1 MAFTSQ
7 QNFLASID
15 GVTANE
21 LNRVMDRTLDNY
33 EERKKCIE
41 ETLEGTSFFEE
52 YFTNYYNVN
61 ASQNDYLSLE
71 NNVCKVLEN
80 YASYLLNSKDI
91 DDEEAEVYKFYYDE
105 SEFRRAVNK
114 DMKYDEK
121 GPEVIDFLLANQSNY
136 KKAKDQK
143 ITSSDLKRNDYL
155 GDVLRDYQTYID
167 VLNNS
172 NMQAYRRNR
181 LKGEVQ
187 RDMILSKDALLRV
200 HGYNLRYFSES
211 TKPNLEL
218 FDFADF
224 NQLKGYS
231 LRVPEDI
238 KDKNHANIDGLL
250 RMKFNGDFQND
261 FQCILY
267 DLEILIEKTKL
278 TDRERECLNYFRNGL
293 TNIKISDILNIDK
306 SVVSRSVDRAI
317 KKVNQEAY
325 ELQWR

>member
-15 GVTANE
+15 GTNANE

-41 ETLEGTSFFEE
+41 STLEGTSFFEE
-52 YFTNYYNVN
+52 YFTDYYNVN

-91 DDEEAEVYKFYYDE
+91 EDEEAEVYKFYYDE

-200 HGYNLRYFSES
+200 HGYQLRYFSES

-224 NQLKGYS
+224 NQLKGYT

-267 DLEILIEKTKL
+267 DLDILIKKTKL
-278 TDRERECLNYFRNGL
+278 TERERECLNYFRNGL
-293 TNIKISDILNIDK
+293 TNTKTGDILGVSKQAVTQFID
-306 SVVSRSVDRAI
+306 SAI
-317 KKVNQEAY
+317 KKVNKKAY

>member
-33 EERKKCIE
+33 EERKACIE
-41 ETLEGTSFFEE
+41 NTLEGTSFFEE
-52 YFTNYYNVN
+52 YFTDYYNVN

-91 DDEEAEVYKFYYDE
+91 DDEETQQYKFYYDE
-105 SEFRRAVNK
+105 SEFMRAINK
-114 DMKYDEK
+114 DIKYDDK
-121 GPEVIDFLLANQSNY
+121 GQEVIDFLLANQSNY

-143 ITSSDLKRNDYL
+143 ITAADLNRNDVV
-155 GDVLRDYQTYID
+155 GEVLRDYKSYID
-167 VLNNS
+167 TLDNS
-172 NMQAYRRNR
+172 DMQAYRRNR
-181 LKGEVQ
+181 IKGEVQ
-187 RDMILSKDALLRV
+187 RDMILAKDALLRV

-211 TKPNLEL
+211 TQPNLEL

-231 LRVPEDI
+231 VDGVDPHYS
-238 KDKNHANIDGLL
+238 KVDGLL

-267 DLEILIEKTKL
+267 DLDILIEKTKL

-293 TNIKISDILNIDK
+293 TNVKIGDIINITSQ
-306 SVVSRSVDRAI
+306 SVGQSIDSAI
-317 KKVNQEAY
+317 KKVNKKAF

>member
-33 EERKKCIE
+33 DERKACIE
-41 ETLEGTSFFEE
+41 DALEGTSFFEE
-52 YFTNYYNVN
+52 YFTDYYNVN

-91 DDEEAEVYKFYYDE
+91 DDEESQQYKFYYDE
-105 SEFRRAVNK
+105 SEFMRAINK
-114 DMKYDEK
+114 DVKYDDK
-121 GPEVIDFLLANQSNY
+121 GQEVIDFLLANQSNY

-143 ITSSDLKRNDYL
+143 ITAADLNRSDVV
-155 GDVLRDYQTYID
+155 GDVLRDYQSYID
-167 VLNNS
+167 LLNNS

-187 RDMILSKDALLRV
+187 RDMILAKDALLRV

-211 TKPNLEL
+211 TKPDLEV

-224 NQLKGYS
+224 NQLKGYTMEGVES
-231 LRVPEDI
+231 RYAKV
-238 KDKNHANIDGLL
+238 DGLL

-267 DLEILIEKTKL
+267 DLDTLIDKTKL
-278 TDRERECLNYFRNGL
+278 TEKERECLNYFRNGL
-293 TNIKISDILNIDK
+293 TNTKISDILGIDHSVISRNI
-306 SVVSRSVDRAI
+306 DRAI
-317 KKVNQEAY
+317 KKVNKKAF

>member
-33 EERKKCIE
+33 DERKACIE
-41 ETLEGTSFFEE
+41 STLEGTTFFEE
-52 YFTNYYNVN
+52 YFTDYYNVN

-91 DDEEAEVYKFYYDE
+91 DDEETQQYKFYYDE
-105 SEFRRAVNK
+105 STFRRAVNK
-114 DMKYDEK
+114 DMKYDDK
-121 GPEVIDFLLANQSNY
+121 SPEVIDFLLANQSNY

-143 ITSSDLKRNDYL
+143 ITATDLKRSDYL
-155 GDVLRDYQTYID
+155 GEVLRDYQTYID
-167 VLNNS
+167 VLNTS
-172 NMQAYRRNR
+172 DMKVYRRNR

-211 TKPNLEL
+211 TKPNLEV

-231 LRVPEDI
+231 VDGVDPHYS
-238 KDKNHANIDGLL
+238 KVDGLL

-267 DLEILIEKTKL
+267 DLDILIEKTKL
-278 TDRERECLNYFRNGL
+278 TERERECLNYFRNGL
-293 TNIKISDILNIDK
+293 TNVKTSDIIGVDEKSIRRSID
-306 SVVSRSVDRAI
+306 SAI
-317 KKVNQEAY
+317 KKVNKKAF

>member
-33 EERKKCIE
+33 DERKACIE
-41 ETLEGTSFFEE
+41 NTLEGTSFFEE
-52 YFTNYYNVN
+52 YFTDYYNVN

-91 DDEEAEVYKFYYDE
+91 DDEESQQYKFYYDE
-105 SEFRRAVNK
+105 TAFRRAVNK

-200 HGYNLRYFSES
+200 HGYQLRYFSES

-224 NQLKGYS
+224 NQLKGYT
-231 LRVPEDI
+231 VEGVDPHYT
-238 KDKNHANIDGLL
+238 KVDGLL

-267 DLEILIEKTKL
+267 DLDILIEKTKL
-278 TDRERECLNYFRNGL
+278 TERERECLNYFRNGL
-293 TNIKISDILNIDK
+293 TNVKIADIIGVNEKSIRRSID
-306 SVVSRSVDRAI
+306 SAI
-317 KKVNQEAY
+317 KKVNKKAF

>member
-15 GVTANE
+15 GTTANE

-41 ETLEGTSFFEE
+41 STLEGTSFFEE

-91 DDEEAEVYKFYYDE
+91 EDEESQQYKFYYDE
-105 SEFRRAVNK
+105 STFRRAVNK

-172 NMQAYRRNR
+172 NMQAYKRNR

-200 HGYNLRYFSES
+200 HGYQLRYFSES

-224 NQLKGYS
+224 NQLKGYT
-231 LRVPEDI
+231 VEGVDPHYT
-238 KDKNHANIDGLL
+238 KVDGLL

-267 DLEILIEKTKL
+267 DLDILIKKTKL
-278 TDRERECLNYFRNGL
+278 TERERECLNYFRNGL
-293 TNIKISDILNIDK
+293 TNVKIGDIIGVDEKSIRRSID
-306 SVVSRSVDRAI
+306 SAI
-317 KKVNQEAY
+317 KKVNKKAF

>member
-21 LNRVMDRTLDNY
+21 LNKVMDRTLDNY
-33 EERKKCIE
+33 DERKACIE
-41 ETLEGTSFFEE
+41 DTLEGTSFFKE
-52 YFTNYYNVN
+52 YFTDYYNVN

-91 DDEEAEVYKFYYDE
+91 DDEESQQYKFYYDE
-105 SEFRRAVNK
+105 SEFMRAINK
-114 DMKYDEK
+114 DVKYDDK
-121 GPEVIDFLLANQSNY
+121 GQEVIDFLLANQSNY

-143 ITSSDLKRNDYL
+143 ITAADLNRNDVV
-155 GDVLRDYQTYID
+155 GEVLRDYQSYVD
-167 VLNNS
+167 LLNNS

-187 RDMILSKDALLRV
+187 RDMILAKDALLRV

-211 TKPNLEL
+211 TKPNLEV

-231 LRVPEDI
+231 VEGVDPHYA
-238 KDKNHANIDGLL
+238 KVDGLL

-267 DLEILIEKTKL
+267 DLDILIEKTKL
-278 TDRERECLNYFRNGL
+278 TERERECLNYFRNGL
-293 TNIKISDILNIDK
+293 TNTKIGDIIKISSQSVGQSID
-306 SVVSRSVDRAI
+306 SSI
-317 KKVNQEAY
+317 KKVNKKAF

>member
-41 ETLEGTSFFEE
+41 STLDGTSFFEE

-91 DDEEAEVYKFYYDE
+91 DDEESQQYKFYYDE
-105 SEFRRAVNK
+105 STFRRAVNK
-114 DMKYDEK
+114 DIKYDDK
-121 GPEVIDFLLANQSNY
+121 SPEVIDFLLANQSNY

-143 ITSSDLKRNDYL
+143 IISSDLKRNDYL

-167 VLNNS
+167 VLDNS

-187 RDMILSKDALLRV
+187 RDMILAKDALLRV

-211 TKPNLEL
+211 TKPDLEV

-224 NQLKGYS
+224 NQLKGYTMEGVES
-231 LRVPEDI
+231 RYAKV
-238 KDKNHANIDGLL
+238 DGLL

-267 DLEILIEKTKL
+267 DLDTLIDKTKL
-278 TDRERECLNYFRNGL
+278 TEKERECLNYFRNGL
-293 TNIKISDILNIDK
+293 TNTKISDILGIDHSVISRNI
-306 SVVSRSVDRAI
+306 DRAI
-317 KKVNQEAY
+317 KKVNKKAF

>member
-15 GVTANE
+15 GTTANE
-21 LNRVMDRTLDNY
+21 LNRAMDRTLDNY
-33 EERKKCIE
+33 EERKACIE
-41 ETLEGTSFFEE
+41 NTLEGTSFFEE
-52 YFTNYYNVN
+52 YFTDYYNVN

-105 SEFRRAVNK
+105 SEFMRAINK
-114 DMKYDEK
+114 DVKYDDK
-121 GPEVIDFLLANQSNY
+121 GQEVIDFLLANQSNY

-143 ITSSDLKRNDYL
+143 ITAADLRRNDYL
-155 GDVLRDYQTYID
+155 GEVLRDYQTYID
-167 VLNNS
+167 VLNNG

-187 RDMILSKDALLRV
+187 RDMILAKDGLLRV

-211 TKPNLEL
+211 TKPNLEV

-224 NQLKGYS
+224 NQLKGYTIDGIES
-231 LRVPEDI
+231 RYAKV
-238 KDKNHANIDGLL
+238 DGLL
-250 RMKFNGDFQND
+250 RMKFNGDFQYD

-267 DLEILIEKTKL
+267 DLDILIEKTKL
-278 TDRERECLNYFRNGL
+278 TERERECLNYFRNGL
-293 TNIKISDILNIDK
+293 TNTKISDILGVDHSVISRNI
-306 SVVSRSVDRAI
+306 DRAI
-317 KKVNQEAY
+317 KKVNKKAF

>member
-21 LNRVMDRTLDNY
+21 LNRAMDRTLDNY
-33 EERKKCIE
+33 DERKVCIE
-41 ETLEGTSFFEE
+41 NTLEGTSFFEE

-91 DDEEAEVYKFYYDE
+91 ENEETEVYKFYYDE
-105 SEFRRAVNK
+105 SEFMRAINK
-114 DMKYDEK
+114 DVKYDDK
-121 GPEVIDFLLANQSNY
+121 GQEVIDFLLANQSNY

-143 ITSSDLKRNDYL
+143 ITAADLRRNDYL
-155 GDVLRDYQTYID
+155 GEVLRDYQTYIN
-167 VLNNS
+167 VLNNG

-187 RDMILSKDALLRV
+187 RDMILAKDALLRV

-211 TKPNLEL
+211 TQPNLEV

-224 NQLKGYS
+224 NQLKGYT
-231 LRVPEDI
+231 VEGVDPHYT
-238 KDKNHANIDGLL
+238 KVDGLL

-267 DLEILIEKTKL
+267 DLDILIEKTKL
-278 TDRERECLNYFRNGL
+278 TERERECLNYFRNGL
-293 TNIKISDILNIDK
+293 TNVKIADIIGVNEKSIRRSID
-306 SVVSRSVDRAI
+306 SAI
-317 KKVNQEAY
+317 KKVNKKAF

>member
-33 EERKKCIE
+33 NERKACIE
-41 ETLEGTSFFEE
+41 STLEGTSFFEE
-52 YFTNYYNVN
+52 YFTDYYNVN

-91 DDEEAEVYKFYYDE
+91 DDEETQQYKFYYDE
-105 SEFRRAVNK
+105 TAFRRAINK
-114 DMKYDEK
+114 DMKYDDK
-121 GPEVIDFLLANQSNY
+121 SPEVIDFLLANQSNY

-143 ITSSDLKRNDYL
+143 ITVADLNRSDVV
-155 GDVLRDYQTYID
+155 GEVLRDYQSYVDTLD
-167 VLNNS
+167 NS
-172 NMQAYRRNR
+172 DMQAYRRNR
-181 LKGEVQ
+181 IKGEVQ
-187 RDMILSKDALLRV
+187 RDMILAKDALLRV

-211 TKPNLEL
+211 TQPNLEL

-231 LRVPEDI
+231 VDGVDPHYS
-238 KDKNHANIDGLL
+238 KVDGLL

-267 DLEILIEKTKL
+267 DLDILIEKTKL

-293 TNIKISDILNIDK
+293 TNVKIGDIINITSQ
-306 SVVSRSVDRAI
+306 SVGQSIDSAI
-317 KKVNQEAY
+317 KKVNKKAF

>member
-33 EERKKCIE
+33 DERKACIE
-41 ETLEGTSFFEE
+41 DTLKGTSFFEE
-52 YFTNYYNVN
+52 YFTDYYNVN

-91 DDEEAEVYKFYYDE
+91 DDEESQQYKFYYDE
-105 SEFRRAVNK
+105 SEFMRAINK
-114 DMKYDEK
+114 DIKYDDK
-121 GPEVIDFLLANQSNY
+121 GQEVIDFLLANQSNY

-143 ITSSDLKRNDYL
+143 ITAADLNRNDVV
-155 GDVLRDYQTYID
+155 GDVLRDYKSYID
-167 VLNNS
+167 TLDNS
-172 NMQAYRRNR
+172 DMQAYRRNR
-181 LKGEVQ
+181 IKGEVQ
-187 RDMILSKDALLRV
+187 RDMILAKDALLRV

-211 TKPNLEL
+211 TKPNLEV
-218 FDFADF
+218 FDFVDF

-231 LRVPEDI
+231 VDGVDPHYS
-238 KDKNHANIDGLL
+238 KVDGLL

-267 DLEILIEKTKL
+267 DLDILIEKTKL

-293 TNIKISDILNIDK
+293 TNVKIGDIINITSQ
-306 SVVSRSVDRAI
+306 SVGQSIDSAI
-317 KKVNQEAY
+317 KKVNKKAF

>member
-33 EERKKCIE
+33 EERKACIE
-41 ETLEGTSFFEE
+41 NTLEGTSFFEE
-52 YFTNYYNVN
+52 YFTDYYNVN

-91 DDEEAEVYKFYYDE
+91 DDEESQQYKFYYDE
-105 SEFRRAVNK
+105 SEFMRAINK
-114 DMKYDEK
+114 DIKYDDK
-121 GPEVIDFLLANQSNY
+121 GQEVIDFLLANQSNY

-143 ITSSDLKRNDYL
+143 ITAADLNRNDVVGY
-155 GDVLRDYQTYID
+155 VLRDYQSYID
-167 VLNNS
+167 TLDNS
-172 NMQAYRRNR
+172 DMQAYRRNR

-187 RDMILSKDALLRV
+187 RDMILAKDALLRV

-211 TKPNLEL
+211 TKPDLEV

-224 NQLKGYS
+224 NQLKGYTMEGVES
-231 LRVPEDI
+231 RYAKV
-238 KDKNHANIDGLL
+238 DGLL

-267 DLEILIEKTKL
+267 DLDTLIDKTKL
-278 TDRERECLNYFRNGL
+278 TEKERECLNYFRNGL
-293 TNIKISDILNIDK
+293 TNTKISDILGIDHSVISRNI
-306 SVVSRSVDRAI
+306 DRAI
-317 KKVNQEAY
+317 KKVNKKAF

>member
-33 EERKKCIE
+33 EERRKCIE
-41 ETLEGTSFFEE
+41 ETLEGTTFFEE
-52 YFTNYYNVN
+52 YFTDYYNVN

-91 DDEEAEVYKFYYDE
+91 DDEESQQYKFYYDE
-105 SEFRRAVNK
+105 SEFMRAINK
-114 DMKYDEK
+114 DIKYDDK
-121 GPEVIDFLLANQSNY
+121 GQEVIDFLLANQSNY

-143 ITSSDLKRNDYL
+143 ITAADLNRNDVV
-155 GDVLRDYQTYID
+155 GEVLRDYKSYID
-167 VLNNS
+167 TLDNS
-172 NMQAYRRNR
+172 DMQAYRRNR
-181 LKGEVQ
+181 IKGEVQ
-187 RDMILSKDALLRV
+187 RDMILAKDALLRV

-211 TKPNLEL
+211 TKPNLEV
-218 FDFADF
+218 FDFVDF

-231 LRVPEDI
+231 VDGVDPHYS
-238 KDKNHANIDGLL
+238 KVDGLL

-267 DLEILIEKTKL
+267 DLDILIEKTKL

-293 TNIKISDILNIDK
+293 TNVKIGDIINITSQ
-306 SVVSRSVDRAI
+306 SVGQSIDSAI
-317 KKVNQEAY
+317 KKVNKKAF

>member
-15 GVTANE
+15 GTTANE

-41 ETLEGTSFFEE
+41 STLEGTSFFEE
-52 YFTNYYNVN
+52 YFTDYYNVN

-91 DDEEAEVYKFYYDE
+91 DDEETQQYKFYYDE
-105 SEFRRAVNK
+105 SAFRRAVNK
-114 DMKYDEK
+114 DMKYDDK
-121 GPEVIDFLLANQSNY
+121 SPEVIDFLLANQSNY

-143 ITSSDLKRNDYL
+143 ITATDLKRSDYL
-155 GDVLRDYQTYID
+155 GEVLRDYQTYID
-167 VLNNS
+167 VLNTS
-172 NMQAYRRNR
+172 DMKVYRRNR

-211 TKPNLEL
+211 TKPNLEV

-231 LRVPEDI
+231 VDGVDPHYS
-238 KDKNHANIDGLL
+238 KVDGLL

-267 DLEILIEKTKL
+267 DLDILIEKTKL
-278 TDRERECLNYFRNGL
+278 TERERECLNYFRNGL
-293 TNIKISDILNIDK
+293 TNVKTGDIIGVDEKSIRRSID
-306 SVVSRSVDRAI
+306 SAI
-317 KKVNQEAY
+317 KKVNKKAF

>member
-15 GVTANE
+15 GVTASE
-21 LNRVMDRTLDNY
+21 LNRAMDRTLNNY
-33 EERKKCIE
+33 NERKACIE
-41 ETLEGTSFFEE
+41 DTLEGTSFFEE

-91 DDEEAEVYKFYYDE
+91 EDEESQQYKFYYDE
-105 SEFRRAVNK
+105 STFRRAVNK

-172 NMQAYRRNR
+172 NMQAYKRNR

-200 HGYNLRYFSES
+200 HGYQLRYFSES
-211 TKPNLEL
+211 TRPNLEV

-224 NQLKGYS
+224 NQLKGYT
-231 LRVPEDI
+231 VEGVNPHYT
-238 KDKNHANIDGLL
+238 KVDGLL
-250 RMKFNGDFQND
+250 KMKFNGDFQYD

-267 DLEILIEKTKL
+267 DLDILIEKTKL
-278 TDRERECLNYFRNGL
+278 TERERECLNYFRDGL
-293 TNIKISDILNIDK
+293 TNVKIGDIIGVDEKSIRRSID
-306 SVVSRSVDRAI
+306 SAI
-317 KKVNQEAY
+317 KKVNKKAF

>member
-33 EERKKCIE
+33 EERKACIE
-41 ETLEGTSFFEE
+41 NTLEGTSFFEE
-52 YFTNYYNVN
+52 YFTDYYNVN

-91 DDEEAEVYKFYYDE
+91 DDEETEVYKFYYDE
-105 SEFRRAVNK
+105 SEFMRAINK
-114 DMKYDEK
+114 DVKYDDK

-143 ITSSDLKRNDYL
+143 ITAADLNRNDVV
-155 GDVLRDYQTYID
+155 GEVLRDYQSYID
-167 VLNNS
+167 LLNNS

-211 TKPNLEL
+211 TKPNLEV
-218 FDFADF
+218 FDFVDF

-231 LRVPEDI
+231 VDGVDPHYS
-238 KDKNHANIDGLL
+238 KVDGLL

-267 DLEILIEKTKL
+267 DLDILIEKTKL

-293 TNIKISDILNIDK
+293 TNVKIGDIINITSQ
-306 SVVSRSVDRAI
+306 SVGQSIDSAI
-317 KKVNQEAY
+317 KKVNKKAF

>member
-52 YFTNYYNVN
+52 YFTDYYNVN

-91 DDEEAEVYKFYYDE
+91 DDEESQQYKFYYDE
-105 SEFRRAVNK
+105 SEFMRAINK
-114 DMKYDEK
+114 DVKYDDK
-121 GPEVIDFLLANQSNY
+121 GQEVIDFLLANQSNY

-143 ITSSDLKRNDYL
+143 ITAADLNRNDVV
-155 GDVLRDYQTYID
+155 GEVLRDYQSYVD
-167 VLNNS
+167 LLDNS

-187 RDMILSKDALLRV
+187 RDMILAKDALLRV
-200 HGYNLRYFSES
+200 HGYQLRYFSES
-211 TKPNLEL
+211 TKPNLEV

-224 NQLKGYS
+224 NQLKGYTIDGIES
-231 LRVPEDI
+231 RYAKV
-238 KDKNHANIDGLL
+238 DGLL
-250 RMKFNGDFQND
+250 RMKFNGDFQYD

-267 DLEILIEKTKL
+267 DLDILIEKTKL
-278 TDRERECLNYFRNGL
+278 TERERECLNYFRNGF
-293 TNIKISDILNIDK
+293 TNTKISDILGVDH
-306 SVVSRSVDRAI
+306 SVISRTIDRAI
-317 KKVNQEAY
+317 KKVNKKAF

>member
-15 GVTANE
+15 GTTANE
-21 LNRVMDRTLDNY
+21 LNRAMDRTLDNY

-41 ETLEGTSFFEE
+41 STLEGASFFEE

-91 DDEEAEVYKFYYDE
+91 EDEETEVYKFYYDE

-167 VLNNS
+167 LLNNS

-200 HGYNLRYFSES
+200 HGYHLRYFSES
-211 TKPNLEL
+211 TKPNLEV
-218 FDFADF
+218 FDYADF

-238 KDKNHANIDGLL
+238 KDKNYANVDGLL

-278 TDRERECLNYFRNGL
+278 TERERECLNYFRNGL
-293 TNIKISDILNIDK
+293 TKTKIGDIIGI
-306 SVVSRSVDRAI
+306 SQPAVTQFVDSSI
-317 KKVNQEAY
+317 KKLNKKAY

>member
-15 GVTANE
+15 GTTANE

-41 ETLEGTSFFEE
+41 ETLEGTTFFEE
-52 YFTNYYNVN
+52 YFTDYYNVN

-91 DDEEAEVYKFYYDE
+91 DDEESQQYKFYYDE
-105 SEFRRAVNK
+105 TAFRRAINK
-114 DMKYDEK
+114 DMKYDDK
-121 GPEVIDFLLANQSNY
+121 SPEVIDFLLANQSNY

-143 ITSSDLKRNDYL
+143 ITAADLNRSDVV
-155 GDVLRDYQTYID
+155 GEVLRDYQSYVD
-167 VLNNS
+167 LLNNS

-187 RDMILSKDALLRV
+187 RDMILAKDALLRV

-211 TKPNLEL
+211 TKPDLEV

-224 NQLKGYS
+224 NQLKGYTMEGVES
-231 LRVPEDI
+231 RYAKV
-238 KDKNHANIDGLL
+238 DGLL

-267 DLEILIEKTKL
+267 DLDTLIDKTKL
-278 TDRERECLNYFRNGL
+278 TEKERECLNYFRNGL
-293 TNIKISDILNIDK
+293 TNTKISDILGIDHSVISRNI
-306 SVVSRSVDRAI
+306 DRAI
-317 KKVNQEAY
+317 KKVNKKAF

>member
-33 EERKKCIE
+33 NERKACIE
-41 ETLEGTSFFEE
+41 DTLEGTSFFEE
-52 YFTNYYNVN
+52 YFTDYYNVN

-91 DDEEAEVYKFYYDE
+91 DDEESQQYKFYYDE
-105 SEFRRAVNK
+105 SEFMRAINK
-114 DMKYDEK
+114 DVKYDDK
-121 GPEVIDFLLANQSNY
+121 GQEVIDFLLANQSNY

-143 ITSSDLKRNDYL
+143 ITAADLNRNDVV
-155 GDVLRDYQTYID
+155 GEVLRDYQSYVD
-167 VLNNS
+167 LLNNS

-187 RDMILSKDALLRV
+187 RDMILAKDALLRV

-224 NQLKGYS
+224 NQLKGYTVDGVDPHYS
-231 LRVPEDI
+231 KV
-238 KDKNHANIDGLL
+238 DGLL

-267 DLEILIEKTKL
+267 DLDILIEKTKL
-278 TDRERECLNYFRNGL
+278 TDREKECLNYFRNGL
-293 TNIKISDILNIDK
+293 TNTKIGDIIGIAESTTRENI
-306 SVVSRSVDRAI
+306 DRAI
-317 KKVNQEAY
+317 KKVNKKAF

>member
-41 ETLEGTSFFEE
+41 STLDGTSFFEE

-91 DDEEAEVYKFYYDE
+91 DDEETQQYKFYYDE
-105 SEFRRAVNK
+105 STFRRAVNK
-114 DMKYDEK
+114 DIKYDDK
-121 GPEVIDFLLANQSNY
+121 SPEVIDFLLANQSNY

-143 ITSSDLKRNDYL
+143 IISSDLKRNDYL

-167 VLNNS
+167 VLDNS

-211 TKPNLEL
+211 TKPDLEVL
-218 FDFADF
+218 DFADF
-224 NQLKGYS
+224 NQLKGYT
-231 LRVPEDI
+231 VEGVDPHYT
-238 KDKNHANIDGLL
+238 KVDGLL
-250 RMKFNGDFQND
+250 KMKFNGDFQND

-267 DLEILIEKTKL
+267 DLDILIKKTKL
-278 TDRERECLNYFRNGL
+278 TERERECLNYFRNGL
-293 TNIKISDILNIDK
+293 TNVKIGDIIGVDEKSIRRSID
-306 SVVSRSVDRAI
+306 SAI
-317 KKVNQEAY
+317 KKVNKKAF

>member
-33 EERKKCIE
+33 DERKACIE
-41 ETLEGTSFFEE
+41 NTLEGTSFFEE
-52 YFTNYYNVN
+52 YFTDYYNVN

-91 DDEEAEVYKFYYDE
+91 DDEESQQYKFYYDE
-105 SEFRRAVNK
+105 SEFMRAINK
-114 DMKYDEK
+114 DVKYDDK
-121 GPEVIDFLLANQSNY
+121 GQEVIDFLLANQSNY

-143 ITSSDLKRNDYL
+143 ITAADLNRNDVV
-155 GDVLRDYQTYID
+155 GDVLRDYQSYVD
-167 VLNNS
+167 LLNNS
-172 NMQAYRRNR
+172 NMQSYRRNR

-187 RDMILSKDALLRV
+187 RDMILAKDALLRV

-211 TKPNLEL
+211 TKPDLEV

-224 NQLKGYS
+224 NQLKGYTMEGVES
-231 LRVPEDI
+231 RYAKV
-238 KDKNHANIDGLL
+238 DGLL

-267 DLEILIEKTKL
+267 DLDTLIDKTKL
-278 TDRERECLNYFRNGL
+278 TEKERECLNYFRNGL
-293 TNIKISDILNIDK
+293 TNTKISDILGIDHSVISRNI
-306 SVVSRSVDRAI
+306 DRAI
-317 KKVNQEAY
+317 KKVNKKAF

>member
-33 EERKKCIE
+33 DERKACIE
-41 ETLEGTSFFEE
+41 DALEGTSFFEE

-91 DDEEAEVYKFYYDE
+91 DDEESQQYKFYYDE
-105 SEFRRAVNK
+105 STFRRAVNK
-114 DMKYDEK
+114 DMKYDDK
-121 GPEVIDFLLANQSNY
+121 SPEVIDFLLANQSNY

-172 NMQAYRRNR
+172 NMQAYKRNR

-200 HGYNLRYFSES
+200 HGYQLRYFSES
-211 TKPNLEL
+211 TRPNLEV

-224 NQLKGYS
+224 NQLKGYT
-231 LRVPEDI
+231 VEGVNPHYT
-238 KDKNHANIDGLL
+238 KVDGLL
-250 RMKFNGDFQND
+250 KMKFNGDFQYD

-267 DLEILIEKTKL
+267 DLDILIEKTKL
-278 TDRERECLNYFRNGL
+278 TERERECLNYFRNGL
-293 TNIKISDILNIDK
+293 TNTKTGDIIGISKQAVNQFID
-306 SVVSRSVDRAI
+306 SAI
-317 KKVNQEAY
+317 KKVNKKAF

>member
-33 EERKKCIE
+33 DERKACIE
-41 ETLEGTSFFEE
+41 NTLEGTSFFEE
-52 YFTNYYNVN
+52 YFTDYYNVN

-91 DDEEAEVYKFYYDE
+91 DDEESQQYKFYYDE
-105 SEFRRAVNK
+105 TAFRRAVNK

-200 HGYNLRYFSES
+200 HGYQLRYFSES

-224 NQLKGYS
+224 NQLKGYT
-231 LRVPEDI
+231 VEGVDPHYT
-238 KDKNHANIDGLL
+238 KVDGLL

-267 DLEILIEKTKL
+267 DLDILIEKTKL
-278 TDRERECLNYFRNGL
+278 TERERECLNYFRNGL
-293 TNIKISDILNIDK
+293 TNTKTGDIIGISKQAVNQFID
-306 SVVSRSVDRAI
+306 SAI
-317 KKVNQEAY
+317 KKVNKKAF

>member
-15 GVTANE
+15 GTTANE

-41 ETLEGTSFFEE
+41 STLEGTSFFEE

-91 DDEEAEVYKFYYDE
+91 DDEESQQYKFYYDE
-105 SEFRRAVNK
+105 STFRRAVNK
-114 DMKYDEK
+114 DMKYDDK

-155 GDVLRDYQTYID
+155 GEVLRDYQTYID
-167 VLNNS
+167 TLNNS
-172 NMQAYRRNR
+172 DLQAYRRNR
-181 LKGEVQ
+181 LKGEIQ
-187 RDMILSKDALLRV
+187 RDMILSKDSLLRV

-211 TKPNLEL
+211 TSPNLEV

-224 NQLKGYS
+224 NQLKGYT
-231 LRVPEDI
+231 VEGVDPHYT
-238 KDKNHANIDGLL
+238 KVDGLL
-250 RMKFNGDFQND
+250 RMKFNGDFQYD

-267 DLEILIEKTKL
+267 DLDILIEKTKL
-278 TDRERECLNYFRNGL
+278 TERERECLNYFRNGL
-293 TNIKISDILNIDK
+293 TNVKIGDIINITSQ
-306 SVVSRSVDRAI
+306 SVGQSIDSAI
-317 KKVNQEAY
+317 KKVNKKAY

>member
-33 EERKKCIE
+33 DERKACIE
-41 ETLEGTSFFEE
+41 NTLEGTSFFEE
-52 YFTNYYNVN
+52 YFTDYYNVN

-91 DDEEAEVYKFYYDE
+91 DDEESQQYKFYYDE
-105 SEFRRAVNK
+105 SEFMRAINK
-114 DMKYDEK
+114 DIKYDDK
-121 GPEVIDFLLANQSNY
+121 GQEVIDFLLANQSNY

-143 ITSSDLKRNDYL
+143 ITAADLNRNDVV
-155 GDVLRDYQTYID
+155 GDVLRDYKSYID
-167 VLNNS
+167 TLDNS
-172 NMQAYRRNR
+172 DMQAYRRNR
-181 LKGEVQ
+181 IKGEVQ
-187 RDMILSKDALLRV
+187 RDMVLAKDALLRV

-211 TKPNLEL
+211 TKPNLEV
-218 FDFADF
+218 FDFVDF

-231 LRVPEDI
+231 VDGVDPHYS
-238 KDKNHANIDGLL
+238 KVDGLL

-261 FQCILY
+261 FQCLLY
-267 DLEILIEKTKL
+267 DLDILIEKTKL

-293 TNIKISDILNIDK
+293 TNVKIGDIINITSQ
-306 SVVSRSVDRAI
+306 SVGQSIDSAI
-317 KKVNQEAY
+317 KKVNKKAF

>member
-33 EERKKCIE
+33 DERKTCIE
-41 ETLEGTSFFEE
+41 STLEGTSFFEE
-52 YFTNYYNVN
+52 YFTDYYNVN

-91 DDEEAEVYKFYYDE
+91 DDEESQQYKFYYDE
-105 SEFRRAVNK
+105 SEFMRAINK
-114 DMKYDEK
+114 DVKYDDK
-121 GPEVIDFLLANQSNY
+121 GQEVIDFLLANQSNY

-143 ITSSDLKRNDYL
+143 ITAADLNRNDVV
-155 GDVLRDYQTYID
+155 GDVLRDYQSYVD
-167 VLNNS
+167 LLNNS

-187 RDMILSKDALLRV
+187 RDMILAKDALLRV

-211 TKPNLEL
+211 TKPDLEV

-224 NQLKGYS
+224 NQLKGYTMEGVES
-231 LRVPEDI
+231 RYAKV
-238 KDKNHANIDGLL
+238 DGLL

-267 DLEILIEKTKL
+267 DLDTLIDKTKL
-278 TDRERECLNYFRNGL
+278 TEKERECLNYFRNGL
-293 TNIKISDILNIDK
+293 TNTKISDILGIDHSVISRNI
-306 SVVSRSVDRAI
+306 DRAI
-317 KKVNQEAY
+317 KKVNKKAF

>member
-15 GVTANE
+15 GTNANE

-41 ETLEGTSFFEE
+41 STLEGTYFFGE

-91 DDEEAEVYKFYYDE
+91 EDEEAEVYKFYYDE

-200 HGYNLRYFSES
+200 HGYQLRYFSES

-224 NQLKGYS
+224 NQLKGYT
-231 LRVPEDI
+231 LIVPEDI

-267 DLEILIEKTKL
+267 DLDILIKKTKL
-278 TDRERECLNYFRNGL
+278 TERERECLNYFRNGL
-293 TNIKISDILNIDK
+293 TNTKTGDILGVSKQAVTQFID
-306 SVVSRSVDRAI
+306 SAI
-317 KKVNQEAY
+317 KKVNKKAY

>member
-15 GVTANE
+15 GTTANE

-41 ETLEGTSFFEE
+41 STLKGTSFFEE
-52 YFTNYYNVN
+52 YFTEYYNVN

-91 DDEEAEVYKFYYDE
+91 DDEESQQYKFYYDE
-105 SEFRRAVNK
+105 TAFRRAINK
-114 DMKYDEK
+114 DMKYDDK
-121 GPEVIDFLLANQSNY
+121 SPEVIDFLLANQSNY

-143 ITSSDLKRNDYL
+143 ITVADLNRSDVV
-155 GDVLRDYQTYID
+155 GEVLRDYQSYVDTLD
-167 VLNNS
+167 NS
-172 NMQAYRRNR
+172 DMQAYRRNR

-187 RDMILSKDALLRV
+187 RDMILAKDALLRV

-211 TKPNLEL
+211 TKPDLEV

-224 NQLKGYS
+224 NQLKGYTMEGVES
-231 LRVPEDI
+231 RYAKV
-238 KDKNHANIDGLL
+238 DGLL

-267 DLEILIEKTKL
+267 DLDTLIDKTKL
-278 TDRERECLNYFRNGL
+278 TEKERECLNYFRNGL
-293 TNIKISDILNIDK
+293 TNTKISDILGIDHSVISRNI
-306 SVVSRSVDRAI
+306 DRAI
-317 KKVNQEAY
+317 KKVNKKAY

>member
-15 GVTANE
+15 GTTANE

-33 EERKKCIE
+33 EERKACIE
-41 ETLEGTSFFEE
+41 DTLEGTTFFEE
-52 YFTNYYNVN
+52 YFTDYYNVN

-91 DDEEAEVYKFYYDE
+91 DDEETEVYKFYYDE
-105 SEFRRAVNK
+105 SEFMRAINK
-114 DMKYDEK
+114 DVKYDDK
-121 GPEVIDFLLANQSNY
+121 GQEVIDFLLANQSNY

-143 ITSSDLKRNDYL
+143 ITAADLNRNDVV
-155 GDVLRDYQTYID
+155 GEVLRDYQSYVD
-167 VLNNS
+167 LLNNS

-211 TKPNLEL
+211 TKPNLEV
-218 FDFADF
+218 FDFVDF

-231 LRVPEDI
+231 VDGVDPHYS
-238 KDKNHANIDGLL
+238 KVDGLL

-267 DLEILIEKTKL
+267 DLDILIEKTKL
-278 TDRERECLNYFRNGL
+278 TDREKECLNYFRNGL
-293 TNIKISDILNIDK
+293 TNTKIGSILNIAE
-306 SVVSRSVDRAI
+306 STTRENIDRAI
-317 KKVNQEAY
+317 KKVNKKAF

>member
-33 EERKKCIE
+33 DERKACIDDA
-41 ETLEGTSFFEE
+41 LEGTSFFEE
-52 YFTNYYNVN
+52 YFTDYYNVN

-91 DDEEAEVYKFYYDE
+91 DDEETQQYKFYYDE
-105 SEFRRAVNK
+105 STFRRAVNK
-114 DMKYDEK
+114 DMKYDNK
-121 GPEVIDFLLANQSNY
+121 SPEVIDFLLANQSNY

-200 HGYNLRYFSES
+200 HGYQLRYFSES

-224 NQLKGYS
+224 NQLKGYT
-231 LRVPEDI
+231 VEGVDPHYT
-238 KDKNHANIDGLL
+238 KVDGLL

-267 DLEILIEKTKL
+267 DLDILIKKTKL
-278 TDRERECLNYFRNGL
+278 TERERECLNYFRNGL
-293 TNIKISDILNIDK
+293 TNVKIGDIIGVDEKSIRRSID
-306 SVVSRSVDRAI
+306 SAI
-317 KKVNQEAY
+317 KKVNKKAF

>member
-33 EERKKCIE
+33 DERKACIE
-41 ETLEGTSFFEE
+41 NTLEGTSFFEE
-52 YFTNYYNVN
+52 YFTDYYNVN

-91 DDEEAEVYKFYYDE
+91 DDEESQQYKFYYDE
-105 SEFRRAVNK
+105 SEFMRAINK
-114 DMKYDEK
+114 DVKYDDK
-121 GPEVIDFLLANQSNY
+121 GQEVIDFLLANQSNY

-143 ITSSDLKRNDYL
+143 ITAADLNRNDVV
-155 GDVLRDYQTYID
+155 GDVLRDYKSYID
-167 VLNNS
+167 TLDNS
-172 NMQAYRRNR
+172 DMQAYRRNR
-181 LKGEVQ
+181 IKGEVQ
-187 RDMILSKDALLRV
+187 RDMILAKDALLRV

-211 TKPNLEL
+211 TQPNLEV

-224 NQLKGYS
+224 NQLKGYTMEGVES
-231 LRVPEDI
+231 RYAKV
-238 KDKNHANIDGLL
+238 DGLL

-267 DLEILIEKTKL
+267 DLDTLIDKTKL
-278 TDRERECLNYFRNGL
+278 TEKERECLNYFRNGL
-293 TNIKISDILNIDK
+293 TNTKISDILGIDHSVISRNI
-306 SVVSRSVDRAI
+306 DRAI
-317 KKVNQEAY
+317 KKVNKKAF